1 MLIGNAIHLPFSQG
15 GGSPSAGREKK
26 NYKSR
31 RLKDISWLGY
41 KRGNISRLKVER
53 RPVTSELIACV
64 HHSRSVSVC
73 PFFLIHCME
82 GRLLSFFFIIHRCGW
97 THVTEKAG
105 RILECIFYFLCV
117 VVAVQYDDDDDDDSI
132 AFMLPVAW
140 HETRNRLRSLE
151 LWMWVGNDEPSRQ
164 SGLSRQNESTHAFL
178 LFISPVN

>member
-73 PFFLIHCME
+73 PFFFNPLY
-82 GRLLSFFFIIHRCGW
+82 GGKAFVFFFYHSQMRMDTC
-97 THVTEKAG
+97 
-105 RILECIFYFLCV
+105 
-117 VVAVQYDDDDDDDSI
+117 D
-132 AFMLPVAW
+132 
-140 HETRNRLRSLE
+140 
-151 LWMWVGNDEPSRQ
+151 
-164 SGLSRQNESTHAFL
+164 
-178 LFISPVN
+178 

>member
-1 MLIGNAIHLPFSQG
+1 MGGLGGALAAEREDENAPTLSCVWGNTRYWLEMLSTSPFLREEAH
-15 GGSPSAGREKK
+15 PPLVEKK

-82 GRLLSFFFIIHRCGW
+82 GRLLSFFFYHSQMRMDTCDWKSGSNSW
-97 THVTEKAG
+97 MH
-105 RILECIFYFLCV
+105 FLFFVCCCCCLV
-117 VVAVQYDDDDDDDSI
+117 
-132 AFMLPVAW
+132 W
-140 HETRNRLRSLE
+140 WWWWRR
-151 LWMWVGNDEPSRQ
+151 
-164 SGLSRQNESTHAFL
+164 
-178 LFISPVN
+178 